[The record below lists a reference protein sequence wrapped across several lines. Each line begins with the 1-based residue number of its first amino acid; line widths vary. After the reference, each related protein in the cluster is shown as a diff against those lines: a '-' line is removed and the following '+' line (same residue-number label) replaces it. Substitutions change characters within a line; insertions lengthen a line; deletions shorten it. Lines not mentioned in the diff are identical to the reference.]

1 MRWPWTK
8 DPEAT
13 HLRLGRW
20 GERHAER
27 HLKRQGVKVLG
38 RRVRVGKHDEID
50 LLAREG
56 RILVVVEVKTRST
69 EDYAA
74 PRDAVHA
81 EKKYRLSRAAL
92 RYARALDPPPAGIRF
107 DIVEVVGR
115 PGKGKPEI
123 RHLPSAFGLDRRF
136 RW

>member
-1 MRWPWTK
+1 MKWPWTK
-8 DPEAT
+8 NPEAA
-13 HLRLGRW
+13 HLQLGRW

-27 HLKRQGVKVLG
+27 FLKKDGVKILG

-56 RILVVVEVKTRST
+56 HMLVVIEVKTRRN

-74 PRDAVHA
+74 PRDAVDP
-81 EKKYRLSRAAL
+81 EKRYRLSRAAL
-92 RYARALDPPPAGIRF
+92 RYARALDPQPAGIRF
-107 DIVEVVGR
+107 DIVEVIGSPREGR
-115 PGKGKPEI
+115 PEI
-123 RHLPSAFGLDRRF
+123 RHIPSAFGMDHRF